1 MMQKLSENVL
11 DKFSMDFLRNQ
22 VLKNAYGNDDT
33 VIARLDPRILLA
45 WYVFFAL
52 APWFVDN
59 LVFLLGC
66 FLLVAVTTIMAR
78 VAGLVLFL
86 FLLGVFSQTGY
97 LFVVSLLFG
106 GNAETI
112 LPLLI
117 LTLKVATVSLASI
130 TVFSGLD
137 PDRLSNGLMWYG
149 CPERLSFSISYAYRM
164 LPMLMEEFQNVLLS
178 YRLRGNAPNTE
189 TLTGKIRYLVY
200 QIKMIIHSFYPL
212 MLNTAKR
219 SRTTVEALEIKGY
232 RYGAVNKE
240 VKKMKLSALKVTYN
254 DLLFLFALGVFSQT
268 GYLFLVTLLFGGDAS
283 AIAPLL
289 VLTLKV
295 ATISLASVTVFSGLD
310 PDRLSNGLMWFGCPE
325 RLSFSISY
333 AYRMLPMLME
343 EFQNVLLSYR
353 LRGNPPAHD
362 TFMGKVRYLV
372 YQVKIVMESF
382 YPLMLNTAKRSRTT
396 VEALELRGYRYAAIN
411 KTVKKM
417 KLAALKV
424 TYNDL
429 LFLAISFLC
438 VAVSVLISTLF

>member
-1 MMQKLSENVL
+1 M
-11 DKFSMDFLRNQ
+11 FS
-22 VLKNAYGNDDT
+22 
-33 VIARLDPRILLA
+33 LL
-45 WYVFFAL
+45 W
-52 APWFVDN
+52 
-59 LVFLLGC
+59 LLGC
-66 FLLVAVTTIMAR
+66 RQPGISPGLFP
-78 VAGLVLFL
+78 AGCCDYDYGQSRRLVLFL

-112 LPLLI
+112 LPLLV

-254 DLLFLFALGVFSQT
+254 DLLFLAV
-268 GYLFLVTLLFGGDAS
+268 
-283 AIAPLL
+283 
-289 VLTLKV
+289 
-295 ATISLASVTVFSGLD
+295 
-310 PDRLSNGLMWFGCPE
+310 
-325 RLSFSISY
+325 
-333 AYRMLPMLME
+333 
-343 EFQNVLLSYR
+343 
-353 LRGNPPAHD
+353 
-362 TFMGKVRYLV
+362 
-372 YQVKIVMESF
+372 
-382 YPLMLNTAKRSRTT
+382 
-396 VEALELRGYRYAAIN
+396 
-411 KTVKKM
+411 
-417 KLAALKV
+417 
-424 TYNDL
+424 
-429 LFLAISFLC
+429 SFLW
-438 VAVSVLISTLF
+438 VSLTVMAMTIL